1 MGNNYLYASLLC
13 YPHHTTFPPTPLGI
27 EAMLVAAMKGWALLA
42 TTALRSVCLD
52 MLPTLCG
59 LLDSPCPD
67 VRNTAGE
74 SLAMLYE
81 LHFVPSMECDDDEE
95 EGEGGGAH
103 KVTRLPRINQVVIH
117 VGMRYATRP
126 RIFSVHSGQ
135 HLFLAALSHLAN
147 AVLYDDPFFY
157 ISGI

>member
-95 EGEGGGAH
+95 EGEGGGGAQSDETASD
-103 KVTRLPRINQVVIH
+103 KSSSNTCWDEVCYQAPD
-117 VGMRYATRP
+117 
-126 RIFSVHSGQ
+126 F
-135 HLFLAALSHLAN
+135 
-147 AVLYDDPFFY
+147 
-157 ISGI
+157 